1 QSERARARARVPR
14 VPRGPARPWRGPLRG
29 SRASP
34 ERASGT
40 ARGGARRSLR
50 RRAPAHA
57 LARPRRRGLPR
68 PLSLRAEAPCPVL
81 PTPPTAARRARVR
94 ARRPTRWPAPLGVH
108 RHAFP
113 TRAVLRQRRE
123 RGGIGADPGAAQAAR
138 RRPSAPARDIVH
150 ARGRSTPLHL
160 VSIG

>member
-1 QSERARARARVPR
+1 RAP
-14 VPRGPARPWRGPLRG
+14 PG
-29 SRASP
+29 
-34 ERASGT
+34 RASGPPP
-40 ARGGARRSLR
+40 GAVPRALG

-57 LARPRRRGLPR
+57 LASPRRRGLPG
-68 PLSLRAEAPCPVL
+68 PLSLGAEAACPVL
-81 PTPPTAARRARVR
+81 ATPIAARRARVR

-150 ARGRSTPLHL
+150 AR
-160 VSIG
+160 